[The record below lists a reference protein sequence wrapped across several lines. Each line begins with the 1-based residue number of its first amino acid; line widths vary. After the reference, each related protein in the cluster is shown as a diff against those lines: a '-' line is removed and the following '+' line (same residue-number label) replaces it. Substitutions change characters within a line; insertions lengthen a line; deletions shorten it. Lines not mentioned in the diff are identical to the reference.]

1 MSFWVRKEKK
11 LIVLCEHKLSVVR
24 TCECTQYILF
34 LSLGS
39 KKQTL
44 NYGNIS
50 SALVRNLNIIVAA
63 AGAVSCDKLSV
74 AEMEKI
80 SIHMNEVEVD
90 SWLCDPF

>member
-1 MSFWVRKEKK
+1 MTFWVRKEKK

-24 TCECTQYILF
+24 SSECRQYILF

-44 NYGNIS
+44 NYWDIS
-50 SALVRNLNIIVAA
+50 SALVRNLNIIDAA
-63 AGAVSCDKLSV
+63 AGTLSCDKLSV

-80 SIHMNEVEVD
+80 SIHMNEVEVE